1 METLQLFKI
10 LPEKIYFQNIPY
22 LPGFRKMVGWNLD
35 FSTLTRNI
43 HDSLFSFFSPGLA
56 SAAEMV
62 IIGLCFLTFFALLGL
77 ILVYAERKVCAFFQL
92 RLGPMRVGFWG
103 TAQTFADFI
112 KLLLKEPLTT
122 KNADKFLF
130 NLAPFIVIVA
140 SFMAVAAI
148 PFAKGLHAVDLDIG
162 IFFITAVSSIG
173 VVSILLAGWS
183 SNNKYSLIGAI
194 RSGAQILS
202 YEISAGLALL
212 TIIILT
218 GSLQLSEIIESQ
230 RTGWWIFKGHIPA
243 IIAFVIYMIA
253 GTAETN
259 RGPFDIA
266 EAESEL
272 TAGFHTEYSGI
283 KFAFF
288 FLAEFVN
295 MFIVSAIAATVFF
308 GGWMPFH
315 IGNFTFFNHLMDFI
329 PSVVWFFGKVS
340 LIVFLMMWFRW
351 TFPRLRIDQL
361 LTLEWKYLMP
371 ISLVNFLFMA
381 FISLEGWYF

>member
-1 METLQLFKI
+1 MFDFSSITKPIHEGLYSSLT
-10 LPEKIYFQNIPY
+10 
-22 LPGFRKMVGWNLD
+22 PGFATVV
-35 FSTLTRNI
+35 
-43 HDSLFSFFSPGLA
+43 
-56 SAAEMV
+56 EMV
-62 IIGLCFLTFFALLGL
+62 IIGICFLTFFAVLGL
-77 ILVYAERKVCAFFQL
+77 VLVYAERKVCAFFQL

-112 KLLLKEPLTT
+112 KLLLKEPLAT
-122 KNADKFLF
+122 KNADKLLF
-130 NLAPFIVIVA
+130 NVAPFVVIIA
-140 SFMAVAAI
+140 SFMAVSAI
-148 PFAKGLHAVDLDIG
+148 PFAKGLHAVDFDIG

-243 IIAFVIYMIA
+243 VIAFIIYLIA

-295 MFIVSAIAATVFF
+295 MFIVAAIAATVFF

-315 IGNFTFFNHLMDFI
+315 IGDFAAFNHIMDFI
-329 PSVVWFFGKVS
+329 PGVVWFFGKVS
-340 LIVFLMMWFRW
+340 FMIFLMMWFRW

-371 ISLVNFLFMA
+371 ISLVNIVIMA
-381 FISLEGWYF
+381 FIALQGWYF